1 MFGSNVCLVFLIWCQ
16 VLSLSAAE
24 NEETTGD
31 HVMGLRSRTLLKV
44 PGHSPGA
51 DWDTEIKGAT
61 ANGQVTASGDRFH
74 QEQLFEELKNYKFV
88 FPQILS
94 GKQKRS
100 VAVLPQRSY
109 PNHISISVKLE
120 GEDLTLDLRRNKF
133 LLPRGFQVSYY
144 DSNGTLVTEKDTELY
159 HCYYEGSVRRFP
171 RSQVSAS
178 TCSGL
183 SALIVFS
190 NQTYIIE
197 HLEGDKLGRHLLY
210 RPEDLKSFP
219 SRCGV
224 INTSPELTLTEH
236 LQRSQRMKR
245 DVLQERRYLELVL
258 VADNTLYRNLG
269 YNRDAVVQR
278 MLKAANAVDMFYK
291 PYKIRIAL
299 IGVEVWSSNPITV
312 DRDARGTLARFLSWR
327 KNDLLPRLHNDNA
340 HLIIGGYFTK
350 GIAGLAM
357 FGGICSAEQSGG
369 VNLDNRPSFLAVA
382 ATLAH
387 EMGHNLGMSHDT
399 EDRHCN
405 CPDQKAGCLMEE
417 AQGFTLPT
425 IFSSCS
431 REDLRRN
438 LHFGAGMC
446 LYNLPRLDLLVGGPK
461 CGNLYLEKGE
471 ECDCGKPEECSDSC
485 CEPST
490 CKLKPGAKCSSTG
503 ACCKNCRFLPAGT
516 VCRPLRGECD
526 LPEFCTGSSSDCPD
540 NVYLKDGHTC
550 SNGNLYCNDGTCQSV
565 DKQCQEI
572 WGDGARSAEE
582 VCYKLTN
589 KQGNDFGNCGKD
601 ENDEYIKCRT
611 EDVEC
616 GKIQCKGGNKTPI
629 RGGNLNVITTSI
641 IIKGVKYKCRG
652 TFSTLPDSSSPDLIR
667 QGTKCGDNKA
677 CIDAKCQD
685 VTLFNLQHCDETCN
699 NKGVCNNKGNC
710 HCDDGWAP
718 PYCTS
723 TGEGGSIDSGNW
735 NDTDTVTTRKTT
747 VPAPTTERTTTPVT
761 TRKTTVPAPTTERT
775 TTPAASPKTT
785 LTEPEQRTGVTPVTP
800 DSTILIISIV
810 VPILILSIMIC
821 LLAWLLVKKRM
832 ICRRVRATTP
842 ETQTSSAIRAG
853 ENKVLFVSEQ
863 EMVHSERADV
873 DVSTSLRDPLPNTT
887 V

>member
-31 HVMGLRSRTLLKV
+31 HVMGLRSRTLSKV

-61 ANGQVTASGDRFH
+61 ANGQVTASGYRSR

-88 FPQILS
+88 FPQVLS

-159 HCYYEGSVRRFP
+159 RCYYEGSVRRFP
-171 RSQVSAS
+171 GSQVSAN
-178 TCSGL
+178 TCSGF

-190 NQTYIIE
+190 NRTYIIE

-210 RPEDLKSFP
+210 RPEDLKSEP

-224 INTSPELTLTEH
+224 KNTSPELTLTEH

-258 VADNTLYRNLG
+258 VADNALYRNLG
-269 YNRDAVVQR
+269 NNRDAVVR
-278 MLKAANAVDMFYK
+278 RLTNIANAVDIHYRPF
-291 PYKIRIAL
+291 KILIAL
-299 IGVEVWSSNPITV
+299 IGVEVWTSNPITV
-312 DRDARGTLARFLSWR
+312 DTSASDTLNRFLSWR
-327 KNDLLPRLHNDNA
+327 KNHLLPRLRNDNA
-340 HLIIGGYFTK
+340 HLIVGGYFSRSL
-350 GIAGLAM
+350 AGLAS

-369 VNLDNRPSFLAVA
+369 VNSDNRPSFLAVA

-405 CPDQKAGCLMEE
+405 CPDQKIGCIMEE
-417 AQGFTLPT
+417 AQGLLLPT
-425 IFSSCS
+425 KFSSCS
-431 REDLRRN
+431 RDDLMRY
-438 LHFGAGMC
+438 LKHGSGMC
-446 LYNLPRLDLLVGGPK
+446 LYNLPNLDMLVGGSR
-461 CGNLYLEKGE
+461 CGNLFREKGE
-471 ECDCGKPEECSDSC
+471 ECDCGRPEECSDSC

-490 CKLKPGAKCSSTG
+490 CKLKPSAKCSSTG
-503 ACCKNCRFLPAGT
+503 VCCRNCRFLPAGT

-550 SNGNLYCNDGTCQSV
+550 NNGNRYCNDGTCQSV
-565 DKQCQEI
+565 DEQCQEI
-572 WGDGARSAEE
+572 WGDSARSAEE
-582 VCYKLTN
+582 VCYAVTN

-601 ENDEYIKCRT
+601 ENGQYIRCRT
-611 EDVEC
+611 EDVQC
-616 GKIQCKGGNKTPI
+616 GRIQCMGGNEKPL
-629 RGGNLNVITTSI
+629 RGGSVQILTSSITAE
-641 IIKGVKYKCRG
+641 GVTYVCRG
-652 TFSTLPDSSSPDLIR
+652 TFSTLADASSPDLVR

-677 CIDAKCQD
+677 CIESKCQN
-685 VTLFNLQHCDETCN
+685 VALFNVQNCDKTCN
-699 NKGVCNNKGNC
+699 NKGVCNNLDSC
-710 HCDDGWAP
+710 HCDNGWAP
-718 PYCTS
+718 PYCNTKGTGGS
-723 TGEGGSIDSGNW
+723 VESGPMTDTNKGRDVSYTGEVHSNKCKRYGKQKQAMLDGEGERLYDEAKLNGAFNPLALTIAVMAPALALPIVSYFLSSMLMNKGTTVSATSAATQRGGS
-735 NDTDTVTTRKTT
+735 TR
-747 VPAPTTERTTTPVT
+747 
-761 TRKTTVPAPTTERT
+761 
-775 TTPAASPKTT
+775 
-785 LTEPEQRTGVTPVTP
+785 
-800 DSTILIISIV
+800 V
-810 VPILILSIMIC
+810 VQ
-821 LLAWLLVKKRM
+821 
-832 ICRRVRATTP
+832 
-842 ETQTSSAIRAG
+842 E
-853 ENKVLFVSEQ
+853 KVLFVSDE
-863 EMVHSERADV
+863 EMVRTQRYS
-873 DVSTSLRDPLPNTT
+873 
-887 V
+887 